1 MTGAVVAIL
10 LGLAV
15 LCSWIA
21 VLGALRLPG
30 ALDRLHAVTFVYFVS
45 LGLVVAAGFVQEGVT
60 ERTLKLLFLF
70 VAMIFAGAAVTHALA
85 RAIATR
91 EEADAR

>member
-10 LGLAV
+10 LGSSV

-21 VLGALRLPG
+21 VLGALRLRS
-30 ALDRLHAVTFVYFVS
+30 ALDRLHAVTFVYVAG
-45 LGLVVAAGFVQEGVT
+45 LGPVVAAGFVQEGVT

-70 VAMIFAGAAVTHALA
+70 VALLFGGAAVTHALA

-91 EEADAR
+91 EEADVP